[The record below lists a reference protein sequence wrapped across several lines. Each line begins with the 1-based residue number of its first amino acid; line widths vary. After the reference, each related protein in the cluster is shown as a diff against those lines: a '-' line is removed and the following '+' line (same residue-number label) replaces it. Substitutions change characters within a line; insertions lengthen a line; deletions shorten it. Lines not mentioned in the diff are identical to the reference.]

1 MIRLIVFISIVCCA
15 LTFSSCDS
23 ENAFGCFKKPG
34 ELIEQEIQLD
44 SFIIIKAFDEV
55 DIYLINSTEQR
66 IVIKAGKNLIPQIH
80 LTVEDRTLT
89 ITNDNSCNWVRSP
102 ENPGVYIFSNNI
114 SGIEIFDFANIY
126 SKETLI
132 LENLSI
138 FSDGT
143 GNFDMNID
151 LDSLFVESKYISN
164 FTFSGNADFLDLIIT
179 ADSRFL
185 ARNLSAIDII
195 IDHNGSNRVELYPV
209 NKLEGIIQ
217 STGNVYYFHEPETL
231 DVTVRSTGQLIYLS
245 D

>member
-1 MIRLIVFISIVCCA
+1 MKMLILFISIVCCA
-15 LTFSSCDS
+15 VTFSGCDS

-34 ELIEQEIQLD
+34 EIIEQEIQLG
-44 SFIIIKAFDEV
+44 SFAIIKAFDEV
-55 DIYLINSTEQR
+55 DIYLVNSSEQR
-66 IVIKAGKNLIPQIH
+66 VFIKAGKNLIPQIH
-80 LTVEDRTLT
+80 LTVEDGILS

-102 ENPGVYIFSNNI
+102 ENPGLYIFSNNI

-126 SKETLI
+126 SEETLV
-132 LENLSI
+132 LDNLSI

-151 LDSLFVESKYISN
+151 VDSLIITSAYISN

-185 ARNLSAIDII
+185 ARDLSAIDIL

-217 STGNVYYFHEPETL
+217 STGSVYYFNEPEIL
-231 DVTVRSTGQLIYLS
+231 DVTVKSTGQLIYLS

>member
-1 MIRLIVFISIVCCA
+1 MKKLTIFILICFA
-15 LTFSSCDS
+15 FTFSGCDS

-44 SFIIIKAFDEV
+44 SFSIIKALDEV
-55 DIYLINSTEQR
+55 DVYLVNSSEQR
-66 IVIKAGKNLIPQIH
+66 VLIKAGKNLIPQIH
-80 LTVEDRTLT
+80 LTVEYGILT

-132 LENLSI
+132 LDNLSI

-143 GNFDMNID
+143 GNFDMKID
-151 LDSLFVESKYISN
+151 LDTLFVKSAYISN

-185 ARNLSAIDII
+185 ARDLSIIDIL
-195 IDHNGSNRVELYPV
+195 IDHNGSNRVELYPI
-209 NKLEGIIQ
+209 NKLEGVIQ
-217 STGNVYYFHEPETL
+217 STGYVYYFHEPEIL
-231 DVTVRSTGQLIYLS
+231 DVTVRSTGKLIYLS
-245 D
+245 E

>member
-1 MIRLIVFISIVCCA
+1 MKRLILFISIVCGA
-15 LTFSSCDS
+15 VTFSGCDS

-34 ELIEQEIQLD
+34 EIIEQEIQLG
-44 SFIIIKAFDEV
+44 SFAIIKAFDEV
-55 DIYLINSTEQR
+55 DIYLVNSSEQR
-66 IVIKAGKNLIPQIH
+66 VFIKAGKNLIPQIH
-80 LTVEDRTLT
+80 LTVEDGILS

-126 SKETLI
+126 SEETLV
-132 LENLSI
+132 LDNLSI

-143 GNFDMNID
+143 GNFDLNID
-151 LDSLFVESKYISN
+151 LDTLFVKSAYISN
-164 FTFSGNADFLDLIIT
+164 FTFSGNVDFLDLIIT

-185 ARNLSAIDII
+185 ARDLSAIDIL

-217 STGNVYYFHEPETL
+217 STGSVYYFNEPEIL
-231 DVTVRSTGQLIYLS
+231 DVTVKSTGQLIYLS